1 MDLLLDKHVLFMS
14 KLGVHVLCIRSL
26 SFALFIAANLSPF
39 WRNALRSFVAYFIPT
54 FFACPIA
61 GKLYTAGGISSIL
74 KELSDDIVPAEGE
87 EIYNP
92 FTPVV
97 SPTEEDTPARIDKIF
112 LQTSSGY
119 RQHSFVGAQCSA
131 ASSGGAGGLSRV
143 GRGGSSNVEHH
154 HHHHHMGLRP
164 SASFGDTRCL
174 LEGGGVGGSCR
185 RYVFKNC
192 ACKES

>member
-1 MDLLLDKHVLFMS
+1 ML
-14 KLGVHVLCIRSL
+14 
-26 SFALFIAANLSPF
+26 
-39 WRNALRSFVAYFIPT
+39 
-54 FFACPIA
+54 A

-97 SPTEEDTPARIDKIF
+97 SPSEDTPARIDKIF

-119 RQHSFVGAQCSA
+119 RPVEHCYYKHSFVGAA
-131 ASSGGAGGLSRV
+131 AAGIGGGAGGNVAGVV
-143 GRGGSSNVEHH
+143 GGIAGSS
-154 HHHHHMGLRP
+154 MSLRP

-174 LEGGGVGGSCR
+174 LEGGT
-185 RYVFKNC
+185 
-192 ACKES
+192 CKR